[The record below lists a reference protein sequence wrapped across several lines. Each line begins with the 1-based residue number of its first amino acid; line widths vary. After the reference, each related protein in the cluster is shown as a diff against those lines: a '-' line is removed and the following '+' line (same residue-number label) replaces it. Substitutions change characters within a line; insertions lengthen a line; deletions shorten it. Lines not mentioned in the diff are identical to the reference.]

1 MCLSQVVAGVG
12 AMGNCV
18 SVKLLLGWELWVTVS
33 QSSCC
38 WDGCHGRL
46 CLSQVVAGVEA
57 MGNCVSVKL
66 LLGWVPWVTVSQS
79 SCCWGG
85 GYG

>member
-1 MCLSQVVAGVG
+1 MGNCVSVKLLLGVG

-33 QSSCC
+33 Q
-38 WDGCHGRL
+38 
-46 CLSQVVAGVEA
+46 A
-57 MGNCVSVKL
+57 
-66 LLGWVPWVTVSQS
+66 

-85 GYG
+85 GCG